1 MFHNIIQ
8 TGILIQ
14 IRSAKIM
21 QVFKNNVKIL
31 VITGPTATGKTSLA
45 VKLAEKFNGE
55 IISADSR
62 QVYRGMDIGSGKDIG
77 EYGNVPYHLIDIAD
91 PASEIY
97 NLGRFCRDA
106 WAAIENINS
115 RGKLPVI
122 CGGTALYIAAILDGY
137 RLPGGALPP
146 RSYDTPRIR
155 QNPDAPASFTPPFEI
170 DPLILGVLYPRKTV
184 RERIA
189 QRLDARFECGMID
202 EVKKLHD
209 EQQVSFETLE
219 SFGLEYR
226 EISLFLQGKCS
237 EDEMKT
243 ALLNKIRQFAKRQD
257 IFFRKLEREGHQ
269 IHWLAA
275 GKEPD
280 PENLIRA
287 FLNNE
292 KITEPRFRLCDHHNP
307 PSY

>member
-1 MFHNIIQ
+1 MH
-8 TGILIQ
+8 
-14 IRSAKIM
+14 
-21 QVFKNNVKIL
+21 VFNDIVKII
-31 VITGPTATGKTSLA
+31 VISGPTATGKTALA
-45 VKLAEKFNGE
+45 VKLAKKFNGE

-62 QVYRGMDIGSGKDIG
+62 QVYRKMDIGSGKDID

-91 PASEIY
+91 PATEIY

-106 WAAIENINS
+106 WQAIADISS

-122 CGGTALYIAAILDGY
+122 CGGTALYIAALLDGY

-155 QNPDAPASFTPPFEI
+155 QNPDAPPSFTPPFGLE
-170 DPLILGVLYPRKTV
+170 PLFLGVHFPRLQV

-189 QRLDARFECGMID
+189 RRLDERFKCGMID
-202 EVKKLHD
+202 EVKMLH
-209 EQQVSFETLE
+209 EQENVGFEKLE

-226 EISLFLQGKCS
+226 EISLFLQGKYS
-237 EDEMKT
+237 FDEMRT
-243 ALLNKIRQFAKRQD
+243 QLLNKIRQFAKRQD

-269 IHWLAA
+269 IHWLKE
-275 GKEPD
+275 GKAPD
-280 PENLIRA
+280 PELLITD
-287 FLNNE
+287 FLAGK
-292 KITEPRFRLCDHHNP
+292 KIAEPSFRLCDHHNP

>member
-1 MFHNIIQ
+1 
-8 TGILIQ
+8 
-14 IRSAKIM
+14 M
-21 QVFKNNVKIL
+21 QVFENNVKIV
-31 VITGPTATGKTSLA
+31 VISGPTATGKTALA
-45 VKLAEKFNGE
+45 VKLAEKFDGE

-62 QVYRGMDIGSGKDIG
+62 QVYRGMDIGSGKDIE
-77 EYGNVPYHLIDIAD
+77 EYGKIPYHLINIAD
-91 PASEIY
+91 PATEIY

-106 WAAIENINS
+106 WAAIENISS
-115 RGKLPVI
+115 RGKLPII

-146 RSYDTPRIR
+146 RTFDTPRIR
-155 QNPDAPASFTPPFEI
+155 QNPDAPPSFTPPFPI
-170 DPLILGVLYPRKTV
+170 TPLILGVLYPRKTV

-189 QRLDARFECGMID
+189 TRLDARFAAGMIE

-226 EISLFLQGKCS
+226 EIALFLQGKCTR
-237 EDEMKT
+237 EEMKT
-243 ALLNKIRQFAKRQD
+243 TLLNKIRQFAKRQD

-269 IHWLAA
+269 IHWLAG
-275 GKEPD
+275 GKDPD
-280 PENLIRA
+280 PEKLIRA

-292 KITEPRFRLCDHHNP
+292 KIAEPSFRLCDHHNP

>member
-1 MFHNIIQ
+1 MH
-8 TGILIQ
+8 
-14 IRSAKIM
+14 
-21 QVFKNNVKIL
+21 VFNDIVKII
-31 VITGPTATGKTSLA
+31 VISGPTATGKTALA
-45 VKLAEKFNGE
+45 VKLAKKFNGE

-62 QVYRGMDIGSGKDIG
+62 QVYRKMDIGSGKDID

-91 PASEIY
+91 PATEIY

-106 WAAIENINS
+106 WQAIADISS

-122 CGGTALYIAAILDGY
+122 CGGTALYIAALLDGY

-155 QNPDAPASFTPPFEI
+155 QNPDAPPSFTPPFGLE
-170 DPLILGVLYPRKTV
+170 PLFLGVYFPRLQV

-189 QRLDARFECGMID
+189 RRLDERFKCGMID
-202 EVKKLHD
+202 EVKMLH
-209 EQQVSFETLE
+209 EQENVGFEKLE

-226 EISLFLQGKCS
+226 EISLYLQGKYS
-237 EDEMKT
+237 FDEMRT
-243 ALLNKIRQFAKRQD
+243 QLLNKIRQFAKRQD

-269 IHWLAA
+269 IHWLKE
-275 GKEPD
+275 GKAPD
-280 PENLIRA
+280 PEQLIA
-287 FLNNE
+287 DFLAGK
-292 KITEPRFRLCDHHNP
+292 KIAEPSFRLCDHHNP